1 MTIKLNGSTAGSVA
15 LDAPASTTGNADIQ
29 FKLPVADGS
38 AGQALKT
45 DGSGNLGF
53 ANLGKILQVVS
64 VTSISNIAT
73 SSDFPQATGISL
85 NITPAATGNNILLI
99 ASFQCYITGG
109 SSNNRIGLYGIKD
122 EGNTIIA
129 QFRFGADST
138 NEAGK
143 DIFGSNTIHRVY
155 SPNTTSQKT
164 YELVYGRYSSSYAN
178 NVNLNGGGGGDNRS
192 TLTAIEIGA

>member
-38 AGQALKT
+38 AGQGLKT
-45 DGSGNLGF
+45 DGSGQLAFTNF
-53 ANLGKILQVVS
+53 GKILQVVT
-64 VTSISNIAT
+64 VTSTSGIGT
-73 SSDFPQATGISL
+73 SSDFPQATGINLS
-85 NITPAATGNNILLI
+85 ITPAATGNNILLI

-164 YELVYGRYSSSYAN
+164 YELVYGRYNSSYAN
-178 NVNLNGGGGGDNRS
+178 SVNLNGGGGGDNRS

>member
-38 AGQALKT
+38 AGQGLKT
-45 DGSGNLGF
+45 DGSGQLAF
-53 ANLGKILQVVS
+53 ANFGKILQVVT
-64 VTSISNIAT
+64 VTSTSGIGT
-73 SSDFPQATGISL
+73 SSDFPQATGINLS
-85 NITPAATGNNILLI
+85 ITPAATGNNILLI

-164 YELVYGRYSSSYAN
+164 YELVYGRYNSSYAN
-178 NVNLNGGGGGDNRS
+178 SVNLNGGGGGDNRS

>member
-38 AGQALKT
+38 AGQGLKT
-45 DGSGNLGF
+45 DGSGQLAFTNF
-53 ANLGKILQVVS
+53 GKILQVVT
-64 VTSISNIAT
+64 VTSTSGIGT
-73 SSDFPQATGISL
+73 SSDFPQGTGINLS
-85 NITPAATGNNILLI
+85 ITPSATANNILLI
-99 ASFQCYITGG
+99 ASFQCYVSGG
-109 SSNNRIGLYGIKD
+109 SNNNRIGMYGIRD
-122 EGNTIIA
+122 EGSTIIA

-164 YELVYGRYSSSYAN
+164 YELVYGRYNSSYAN
-178 NVNLNGGGGGDNRS
+178 SVNLNGGGGGDNRS

>member
-1 MTIKLNGSTAGSVA
+1 MSIKLKHSGGNRVSLNPPTSAPTSSDVA
-15 LDAPASTTGNADIQ
+15 
-29 FKLPVADGS
+29 FKLPNADGS

-53 ANLGKILQVVS
+53 ANFGKILQVVS
-64 VTSISNIAT
+64 VTSITNIGT

-99 ASFQCYITGG
+99 ASFQCYVSGG
-109 SSNNRIGLYGIKD
+109 SSNNRIGMYGIRD
-122 EGNTIIA
+122 EGSTMIA
-129 QFRFGADST
+129 QFRFGADSSSDS
-138 NEAGK
+138 GK

>member
-15 LDAPASTTGNADIQ
+15 LDAPASTTGNADIN

-53 ANLGKILQVVS
+53 ANFGKILQVVS
-64 VTSISNIAT
+64 VTSITNMGT

-99 ASFQCYITGG
+99 ASFQCYVSGG
-109 SSNNRIGLYGIKD
+109 SNNNRIGMYGIRD
-122 EGNTIIA
+122 EGSTMIA

-164 YELVYGRYSSSYAN
+164 YELVYGRYSSTYAN
-178 NVNLNGGGGGDNRS
+178 SVNLNGGGGGDNRS

>member
-1 MTIKLNGSTAGSVA
+1 MSIKLNAQSGGSVA
-15 LDAPASTTGNADIQ
+15 LDAPTQTTSSADVT

-53 ANLGKILQVVS
+53 ANFGKILQVVS
-64 VTSISNIAT
+64 VTSITNIGT

-99 ASFQCYITGG
+99 ASFQCYVSGG
-109 SSNNRIGLYGIKD
+109 SSNNRIGMYGIRD
-122 EGNTIIA
+122 EGSTMIA
-129 QFRFGADST
+129 QFRFGADSN

-178 NVNLNGGGGGDNRS
+178 TVNLNGGGGGDNRS

>member
-164 YELVYGRYSSSYAN
+164 YELVYCRYSSSYAN
-178 NVNLNGGGGGDNRS
+178 TVNLNGGGGGDNRS